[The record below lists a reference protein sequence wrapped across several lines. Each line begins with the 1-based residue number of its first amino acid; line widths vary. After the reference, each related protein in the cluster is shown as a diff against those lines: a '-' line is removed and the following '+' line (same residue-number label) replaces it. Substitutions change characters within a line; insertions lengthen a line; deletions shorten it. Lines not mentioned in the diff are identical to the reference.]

1 MKKYYHELQEPI
13 EREAEEL
20 LSETLNDRLTSDLAQ
35 NIADDVVQ
43 IEQCGTAVRYVLID
57 AETGQL
63 ESRRLYEEYDEVERD
78 AHELFRRHER
88 SCLVGMLLYER

>member
-1 MKKYYHELQEPI
+1 
-13 EREAEEL
+13 
-20 LSETLNDRLTSDLAQ
+20 
-35 NIADDVVQ
+35 
-43 IEQCGTAVRYVLID
+43 VLID